1 MPQTELKQ
9 PPSSNTA
16 EVGAGLR
23 KGGLVPW
30 LFPEK
35 DVSSGEFRGQSPK
48 SIKASLQEHPGKN
61 FTYKG

>member
-35 DVSSGEFRGQSPK
+35 DVSSGEFRGQSPR
-48 SIKASLQEHPGKN
+48 
-61 FTYKG
+61 